1 MLCLHG
7 RSTVN
12 GKQNQ
17 DYANFFRMCD
27 SSSRVLH
34 LKAEPL
40 PKAGKKGN
48 KQEEEDRSR
57 KARK

>member
-1 MLCLHG
+1 MLCHLE
-7 RSTVN
+7 RSALN

-17 DYANFFRMCD
+17 DYAIFFSMND
-27 SSSRVLH
+27 SSSRVLY
-34 LKAEPL
+34 LITEPL
-40 PKAGKKGN
+40 PKAGKKPN

>member
-1 MLCLHG
+1 MFCHLE
-7 RSTVN
+7 RSAVN

-17 DYANFFRMCD
+17 DYAKFFPMND
-27 SSSRVLH
+27 SSFRVLY
-34 LKAEPL
+34 LVTEPL
-40 PKAGKKGN
+40 PKAGKKEY